1 MAKQLSKPVR
11 ETLESGLWLG
21 TEASHEAYLQAVV
34 AAAEFQARGGSMPS
48 DMMGSGVEVQ
58 DNVGVI
64 PIEGPLVSG
73 DAGFMRLFG
82 VTGYGNIADSLIA
95 AVQDPNV
102 HSIVLSIDSP
112 GGQVNGVQDL
122 ATLISNVDKVK
133 PVAVHSG
140 GAMMSAAYWIG
151 VSGRRMFASQTA
163 EVLSIGTMMV
173 HMDKTKM
180 MEDAGVKA
188 TVIRSG
194 KYKAL
199 GSPYEPLSD
208 TAKAEMQAKA
218 DALSAIFLGHVAER
232 RGMTAAV
239 ADRKIG
245 QGRTMLAEDALAAG
259 GIDVV
264 GSLGDAMAYA
274 KAQAPKPANVRK
286 SLTAAVDTPVV
297 ASHNSEKPGP
307 TDMFTEAQLA
317 ALAAGTPMEEVLKMT
332 AATPAVTPPADPAPV
347 APVAADPK
355 PVAADPAPV
364 TPVASAP
371 VDVVAFLQ
379 GELTK
384 SQGSL
389 VQALAD
395 KQVLEAQLTEAKSAQ
410 EGLLAIARTSVRN
423 MAVALGG
430 SASAAETLGPTEVL
444 AEHARLG
451 GVFKDKFK
459 VGGVAAVTPET
470 DPKPAANTIDPMF
483 LAMAKSV
490 PTH

>member
-1 MAKQLSKPVR
+1 MAKSLSKPAH
-11 ETLESGLWLG
+11 ETLETGLWLG
-21 TEASHEAYLQAVV
+21 TEASHSVYMQAVV
-34 AAAEFQARGGSMPS
+34 SAAEFQARGGSME

-58 DNVGVI
+58 DNVGII
-64 PIEGPLVSG
+64 PIEGSLISG

-95 AVQDPNV
+95 AVQDPTV

-112 GGQVNGVQDL
+112 GGQVSGVQDL

-133 PVAVHSG
+133 PVAVHTC
-140 GAMMSAAYWIG
+140 GAMMSAAYWLG
-151 VSGRRMFASQTA
+151 VSGRRVFASQTA

-173 HMDKTKM
+173 HMDKSKM
-180 MEDAGVKA
+180 MDEMGVKA
-188 TVIRSG
+188 TIIRSG

-208 TAKAEMQAKA
+208 TAKAEMQNKA
-218 DALSAIFLGHVAER
+218 DALSSIFLGHVAAR
-232 RGMTAAV
+232 RGMTTAV

-264 GSLGDAMAYA
+264 GSLGDALAYA

-286 SLTAAVDTPVV
+286 SLTAAVDTVVV

-332 AATPAVTPPADPAPV
+332 AATPPVTDPVAPVAPVAADPAPITADPAPV
-347 APVAADPK
+347 APVA
-355 PVAADPAPV
+355 
-364 TPVASAP
+364 SAP
-371 VDVVAFLQ
+371 VDVVTFLQ

-384 SQGSL
+384 AQGNL

-395 KQVLEAQLTEAKSAQ
+395 KQVLEGQLTEARSAQ
-410 EGLLAIARTSVRN
+410 DGLLAIARTSVRN

-430 SASAAETLGPTEVL
+430 TASSADTLGPTEIL

-459 VGGVAAVTPET
+459 VGGVAAVAPET
-470 DPKPAANTIDPMF
+470 DPKPATKPPINPMF

>member
-21 TEASHEAYLQAVV
+21 TEASYETYLQAVV
-34 AAAEFQARGGSMPS
+34 AAAEFQARGGSME

-64 PIEGPLVSG
+64 PIQGPLVSG

-95 AVQDPNV
+95 AVQDPTV

-112 GGQVNGVQDL
+112 GGQVSGVQDL

-133 PVAVHSG
+133 PVAVHTG
-140 GAMMSAAYWIG
+140 GAMMSAAYWLG
-151 VSGRRMFASQTA
+151 VSGRRVFASQTA

-173 HMDKTKM
+173 HMEKTKM
-180 MEDAGVKA
+180 MADAGVKA

-208 TAKAEMQAKA
+208 TAKAEMQSKA
-218 DALSAIFLGHVAER
+218 DALSSIFLGHVAAR
-232 RGMTAAV
+232 RGMTTAV

-264 GSLGDAMAYA
+264 GSLGDALAYA

-286 SLTAAVDTPVV
+286 SLTASVDTPVV
-297 ASHNSEKPGP
+297 ASHNSEKPG
-307 TDMFTEAQLA
+307 TDDMNLTEAQLA
-317 ALAAGTPMEEVLKMT
+317 ALASGTPMEEVLKM
-332 AATPAVTPPADPAPV
+332 AVGTPAAPV
-347 APVAADPK
+347 VEETK
-355 PVAADPAPV
+355 PVAAAPLPVETAPIVPVVAAAPA
-364 TPVASAP
+364 ASA
-371 VDVVAFLQ
+371 DVVTFLQ

-384 SQGSL
+384 VQGNL

-395 KQVLEAQLTEAKSAQ
+395 KQVLEGQLTEARSAQ
-410 EGLLAIARTSVRN
+410 DGLLAIARTSVRN

-430 SASAAETLGPTEVL
+430 TASSADTLGPTEIL

-459 VGGVAAVTPET
+459 VGGVAAVDPET
-470 DPKPAANTIDPMF
+470 DPKPAIKPPINPMF

>member
-11 ETLESGLWLG
+11 ETLDSGLWLG
-21 TEASHEAYLQAVV
+21 TEAGYETYLQAVV
-34 AAAEFQARGGSMPS
+34 AAAEFQARGGSME

-64 PIEGPLVSG
+64 PIQGPLVPG

-82 VTGYGNIADSLIA
+82 ITGYGNIADALIS
-95 AVQDPNV
+95 AVQDSSV
-102 HSIVLSIDSP
+102 HAIVLSIDSP

-133 PVAVHSG
+133 PVAVHTG
-140 GAMMSAAYWIG
+140 GAMMSAAYWLG

-173 HMDKTKM
+173 HMEKTKM
-180 MEDAGVKA
+180 LADAGVKA
-188 TVIRSG
+188 TIIRSG

-199 GSPYEPLSD
+199 GNPYEPLSD
-208 TAKAEMQAKA
+208 TAKAEMQGKA
-218 DALSAIFLGHVAER
+218 DALSSIFLGHVAER

-245 QGRTMLAEDALAAG
+245 QGRTMLAEDAVAAG

-274 KAQAPKPANVRK
+274 KSQAPKPANVRK
-286 SLTAAVDTPVV
+286 SLTASVDTPVV
-297 ASHNSEKPGP
+297 ASHNSEKPGSD
-307 TDMFTEAQLA
+307 DMNLTEAQLA
-317 ALAAGTPMEEVLKMT
+317 ALASGTPMAEVLKMAVAPPT
-332 AATPAVTPPADPAPV
+332 TTADPVVDEPTPAATAPV
-347 APVAADPK
+347 IETPAALTPVAA
-355 PVAADPAPV
+355 A
-364 TPVASAP
+364 AP

-395 KQVLEAQLTEAKSAQ
+395 KQVLEGQLTAARSAQ
-410 EGLLAIARTSVRN
+410 EGLLAIARASVRN
-423 MAVALGG
+423 MTVALGG
-430 SASAAETLGPTEVL
+430 TSAAAETLGPTEVL

-451 GVFKDKFK
+451 DVFKDKFK

-470 DPKPAANTIDPMF
+470 DPKPAGKPLINPMF
-483 LAMAKSV
+483 LAMAKGI